1 MLYAENSEVMIHR
14 FVTYLKRGLK
24 YVVSGVPE
32 QHISAQISLLA
43 PNASLVGKKILITGG
58 NGGLGKAMAKK
69 FVDEGAE
76 VIITGRNEE
85 KTRNAADEIGCKY
98 LVADLQNAKSLSELI
113 NASAELLDG
122 LNVLV
127 NNAGVSLHEW
137 EIEKVTLEGW
147 NQQFDTNLR
156 APYFL
161 TQSFIK
167 YLTENSIKGNILF
180 VSSERSQ
187 TVDIIPYGLTKASM
201 NSLVQGL
208 AKKYINKGIRVNAVA
223 PGVTASDM
231 TGFKKDANLYCS
243 FNQTSRVYIPEEVAE
258 VAAFLIS
265 DCSNCLSGQILV
277 CNEAKTIN
285 AYF

>member
-1 MLYAENSEVMIHR
+1 MISR
-14 FVTYLKRGLK
+14 VTTYIKRGLK
-24 YVVSGVPE
+24 YIWSGVPV
-32 QHISAQISLLA
+32 QYVSANISLLM
-43 PNASLVGKKILITGG
+43 PNASLKGKKILITGG

-69 FVDEGAE
+69 FIAEGAE

-85 KTRNAADEIGCKY
+85 KTKAAAAEVGCQY
-98 LVADLQNAKSLSELI
+98 IIADLQNVDCLETLI
-113 NASAELLDG
+113 GDSVKKLNG

-137 EIEKVTLEGW
+137 EIEKVNFKGW

-161 TQSFIK
+161 TKYFLE
-167 YLTENSIKGNILF
+167 YLTNNDIKGSVLF

-187 TVDIIPYGLTKASM
+187 TVDIIPYGLTKAAM

-231 TGFKKDANLYCS
+231 TGFKTDSNLYCPY
-243 FNQTSRVYIPEEVAE
+243 NQTGRVYIPEEVAQI
-258 VAAFLIS
+258 AAFLIS

-285 AYF
+285 SYF

>member
-1 MLYAENSEVMIHR
+1 MGSLKSYI
-14 FVTYLKRGLK
+14 KRGVSYILYGQPSVTVKAEIFTSQPAQSLK
-24 YVVSGVPE
+24 
-32 QHISAQISLLA
+32 
-43 PNASLVGKKILITGG
+43 GKKILITGG

-69 FVDEGAE
+69 FIAEGAE

-85 KTRNAADEIGCKY
+85 KTKAAAAEVGCQY
-98 LVADLQNAKSLSELI
+98 LIADLQNVDSLETVIGDSVKKL
-113 NASAELLDG
+113 NG
-122 LNVLV
+122 TNVLV

-137 EIEKVTLEGW
+137 EIEKVTFDGW
-147 NQQFDTNLR
+147 DQQFDTNLR

-161 TQSFIK
+161 TKYFLE
-167 YLTENSIKGNILF
+167 YLTNNDIKGSVLF

-187 TVDIIPYGLTKASM
+187 TVDIIPYGLTKAAM

-231 TGFKKDANLYCS
+231 TGFDKDSNLYCPY
-243 FNQTSRVYIPEEVAE
+243 NQTGRAYIPEEVAE

-285 AYF
+285 SYF

>member
-1 MLYAENSEVMIHR
+1 MGSLKSYI
-14 FVTYLKRGLK
+14 KRGVSYILYGQPSVTVKAEIFTSQPAQSLK
-24 YVVSGVPE
+24 
-32 QHISAQISLLA
+32 
-43 PNASLVGKKILITGG
+43 GKKILITGG

-69 FVDEGAE
+69 FIAEGAE

-85 KTRNAADEIGCKY
+85 KTKAAAAEVGCQY
-98 LVADLQNAKSLSELI
+98 LIADLQNVDSLETVIGDSVKKL
-113 NASAELLDG
+113 NG
-122 LNVLV
+122 TNVLV

-137 EIEKVTLEGW
+137 EIEKVTFDGW
-147 NQQFDTNLR
+147 DQQFDTNLR

-161 TQSFIK
+161 TKYFLE
-167 YLTENSIKGNILF
+167 YLTNNDIKGSVLF

-187 TVDIIPYGLTKASM
+187 TADIIPYGLTKAAM

-231 TGFKKDANLYCS
+231 TGFDKDSNLYCPY
-243 FNQTSRVYIPEEVAE
+243 NQTGRAYIPEEVAE

-285 AYF
+285 SYF

>member
-1 MLYAENSEVMIHR
+1 M
-14 FVTYLKRGLK
+14 LK
-24 YVVSGVPE
+24 YALHGQPIVNVE
-32 QHISAQISLLA
+32 AAIYTQQ
-43 PNASLVGKKILITGG
+43 ASQRLIGKKILITGG
-58 NGGLGKAMAKK
+58 GGGLGKAMAKR
-69 FVDEGAE
+69 FVEEGAE
-76 VIITGRNEE
+76 VVITGRNKE
-85 KTRNAADEIGCKY
+85 KTKNAAIEIGCKY
-98 LVADLQNAKSLSELI
+98 LVADLQDTETLSNLI
-113 NASAELLDG
+113 RESVKLLNG

-161 TQSFIK
+161 TKYFIK
-167 YLTENSIKGNILF
+167 HLTENSIDGNILF

-187 TVDIIPYGLTKASM
+187 TVDIIPYGLTKAAM
-201 NSLVQGL
+201 NSLVLGL

-231 TGFKKDANLYCS
+231 TGFKKGSNLYCPY
-243 FNQTSRVYIPEEVAE
+243 NQTGRAYIPEEVAE
-258 VAAFLIS
+258 VATFLIS

>member
-1 MLYAENSEVMIHR
+1 MAFHLNKHMIHKII
-14 FVTYLKRGLK
+14 TYIKRGLI
-24 YVVSGVPE
+24 YIWSGIPV
-32 QHISAQISLLA
+32 QHVTANISVLA
-43 PNASLVGKKILITGG
+43 PNRQLIGKKVLVTGG
-58 NGGLGKAMAKK
+58 SRGLGKAMAEK
-69 FVDEGAE
+69 FISEGAE
-76 VIITGRNEE
+76 VVITGRNESVL
-85 KTRNAADEIGCKY
+85 KQVSDEIGSKY
-98 LVADLQNAKSLSELI
+98 IAGDIMDEKFLCHLVDQAVTSLG
-113 NASAELLDG
+113 G

-147 NQQFDTNLR
+147 DKQFDTNLR

-161 TQSFIK
+161 TQSFISYIK
-167 YLTENSIKGNILF
+167 KHSIQGNILF

-187 TVDIIPYGLTKASM
+187 TADIIPYGLTKAAM

-208 AKKYINKGIRVNAVA
+208 AKKYSNQGIRINAVA

-231 TGFKKDANLYCS
+231 TGFDKDSNLYCPY
-243 FNQTSRVYIPEEVAE
+243 NQTGRAYIPEEVAE

-265 DCSNCLSGQILV
+265 DCSNCLAGQILV

>member
-1 MLYAENSEVMIHR
+1 MGKLKSYIKRGILYAFHGQPKVNVEAAIYMLQSSHR
-14 FVTYLKRGLK
+14 
-24 YVVSGVPE
+24 
-32 QHISAQISLLA
+32 LA
-43 PNASLVGKKILITGG
+43 GKKILITGG

-258 VAAFLIS
+258 VAVFLIS

>member
-1 MLYAENSEVMIHR
+1 MSPLKS
-14 FVTYLKRGLK
+14 YLKRGLQYILHGQPIVNVEAAIYTQQPSQK
-24 YVVSGVPE
+24 
-32 QHISAQISLLA
+32 LA
-43 PNASLVGKKILITGG
+43 GKKILITGG
-58 NGGLGKAMAKK
+58 GGGLGKAMAKK
-69 FVDEGAE
+69 FVAEGAE
-76 VIITGRNEE
+76 VVITGRNEE
-85 KTRNAADEIGCKY
+85 KTKNAAAEIGCKY
-98 LVADLQNAKSLSELI
+98 LIADLQNTELLIKLI
-113 NASAELLDG
+113 NESVKLLGG

-137 EIEKVTLEGW
+137 EIEKVTTQGW
-147 NQQFDTNLR
+147 DQQFDTNLR

-161 TQSFIK
+161 TKYFIK
-167 YLTENSIKGNILF
+167 YLIETSAKGNILF

-187 TVDIIPYGLTKASM
+187 TVDIIPYGLTKAAM

-208 AKKYINKGIRVNAVA
+208 AKKYINQGIRVNAVA

-231 TGFKKDANLYCS
+231 TGFKEGANLYCPY
-243 FNQTSRVYIPEEVAE
+243 NQTGRAYLPEEVAE
-258 VAAFLIS
+258 VASFLIS